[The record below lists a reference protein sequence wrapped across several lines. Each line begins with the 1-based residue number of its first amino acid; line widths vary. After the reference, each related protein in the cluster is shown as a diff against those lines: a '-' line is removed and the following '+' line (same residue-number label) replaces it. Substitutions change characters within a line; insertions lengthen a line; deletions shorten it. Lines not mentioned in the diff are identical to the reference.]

1 MPGYFAAMRL
11 PILRGRDV
19 ASTDTPEAPAV
30 VLVNEFLATHT
41 WPGEDPIG
49 RRIALSGPDDNPS
62 WATVIGV
69 VKNAVRSEWNET
81 AEDEVYLAAVQTGLV
96 ASSHPQEAYLTFV
109 ARTDGRAAAL
119 APSVRAAI
127 WSLDAALPISEVRT
141 MEQIVASANAR
152 ARFQMLL
159 LAAFAAAAALLAA
172 VGIYGVMSYA
182 VAKRTREIGLRMA
195 LGANPGDVL
204 RLVVG
209 QGMAVALAGAGVG
222 IAAALPLTRL
232 MSSVL
237 YGVRPTDPATYAGV
251 ALLLLAIALVASY
264 LPARRAAHIDPG
276 KALRA
281 E

>member
-1 MPGYFAAMRL
+1 MF
-11 PILRGRDV
+11 
-19 ASTDTPEAPAV
+19 
-30 VLVNEFLATHT
+30 
-41 WPGEDPIG
+41 
-49 RRIALSGPDDNPS
+49 
-62 WATVIGV
+62 
-69 VKNAVRSEWNET
+69 
-81 AEDEVYLAAVQTGLV
+81 
-96 ASSHPQEAYLTFV
+96 
-109 ARTDGRAAAL
+109 
-119 APSVRAAI
+119 
-127 WSLDAALPISEVRT
+127 
-141 MEQIVASANAR
+141 
-152 ARFQMLL
+152 L
-159 LAAFAAAAALLAA
+159 LAAFATAAALLAA

-182 VAKRTREIGLRMA
+182 VARRTREIGLRMA

-209 QGMAVALAGAGVG
+209 QGMTVALAGAGVG

-251 ALLLLAIALVASY
+251 AFLLLSIAFVASY